1 LQKPFFHQK
10 KIQQRKPI
18 MPNWDRTIPDDD
30 RKCGY
35 RLERTP
41 PDGTFTAI
49 VTCHELIGCYTHY
62 WGGRTMPCERPD
74 CPACNANSPT
84 RWHAFLSVWNPST
97 HDHVIF
103 QCTAKAAVAFEEYQ
117 SSHGTLLGCHFRA
130 HRPKRRRNAQVV
142 IDCRPADLTKLRL
155 PAAPNIMQ
163 AMAVIWQIPGAALVA
178 DEAVRGAPLVKALSH
193 RMGEAFDNP
202 ADGNGR
208 CKPPEVRA

>member
-1 LQKPFFHQK
+1 
-10 KIQQRKPI
+10 
-18 MPNWDRTIPDDD
+18 MPNWQRTIPAED
-30 RKCGY
+30 KKSGY

-41 PDGTFTAI
+41 PDGTFTGI
-49 VTCHELIGCYTHY
+49 VTCTELVGCYTHY

-74 CPACNANSPT
+74 CPACNSNSPT
-84 RWHAFLSVWNPST
+84 RWHAFLSSWNPST

-103 QCTAKAAVAFEEYQ
+103 QCTAKAAAAFEEYQ
-117 SSHGTLLGCHFRA
+117 ASHGTLLGCAFRA

-155 PAAPNIMQ
+155 PQAPNIMQ

-178 DEAVRGAPLVKALSH
+178 DEAARGAPLIKALSH

-208 CKPPEVRA
+208 HTPPEVLS